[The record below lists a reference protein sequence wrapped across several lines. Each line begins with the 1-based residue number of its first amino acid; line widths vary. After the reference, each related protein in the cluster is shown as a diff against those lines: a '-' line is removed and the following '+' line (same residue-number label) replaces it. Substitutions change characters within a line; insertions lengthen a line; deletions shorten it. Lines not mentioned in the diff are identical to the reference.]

1 MHNRDYRIDIVL
13 VEGMAEDVEMVQ
25 AHPDPFPED
34 REIVLQ
40 PGDTVTW
47 NLPPNREMR
56 VEFVEVQDHP
66 VAHNPVKP
74 LDTPLGPFKSLTVED
89 SRIVGTVG
97 DDIPKKE
104 EAKRFYY
111 SLYEEGK
118 KLPWA
123 QGPPQDESGGPLGG
137 GIDLPK
143 KPPRGGND

>member
-1 MHNRDYRIDIVL
+1 MSNSDYRIDIVL

-34 REIVLQ
+34 RQIVLQ
-40 PGDTVTW
+40 SGDTVTW
-47 NLPPNREMR
+47 NLPPNRKMR

-66 VAHNPVKP
+66 VAYNPVKT
-74 LDTPLGPFKSLTVED
+74 LDIPLGPFKSLTVED

-123 QGPPQDESGGPLGG
+123 QGPPHGESHRLRSG
-137 GIDLPK
+137 GIDIPTR
-143 KPPRGGND
+143 PPRGPNG